1 MHLRR
6 ISAAIGVACVSLLV
20 SASLARAAA
29 PASVT
34 VRVEGGAQTLLP
46 STQVT
51 TNTTPVVKDGKPEDG
66 CPGTN
71 AIGALEVATA
81 GNWSGRWFGG
91 ETKNEK
97 FVGLGYS
104 WETILGE
111 AHAFGS
117 GAFWEF
123 WQDHRESAHG
133 ICEAELETGDELL
146 FFPCPETAKEC
157 LTLSV
162 EAPSTANVGEGITV
176 TVKRYSTSGAPTP
189 QAGATVTYEGAQ
201 TTTNESGQATFAL
214 MRTGTI
220 TIGASAPEVVRAE
233 ATVCVHN
240 GNDGTCGTH
249 APGQT
254 SNAPEPQ
261 GEGAKA
267 PYRGPF
273 AVISRMTNVIDGH
286 VYSRRRA
293 PRLLDGE
300 VIAHT
305 GVVSAGLELRR
316 SYRGRCWA
324 FDGVVTEFRRAPCGH
339 GSFFVVAHRASFSY
353 LLPAAL
359 GPGRYVL
366 DSEATDSAGNHT
378 TLARGTTRI
387 VFYVR

>member
-6 ISAAIGVACVSLLV
+6 ISAAIGVACASLLV
-20 SASLARAAA
+20 SASLAIAAA

-51 TNTTPVVKDGKPEDG
+51 TNTTPVVKDGKPEDA

-71 AIGALEVATA
+71 AIGALELATA

-91 ETKNEK
+91 KTENEK
-97 FVGLGYS
+97 FIGLGYS

-111 AHAFGS
+111 AHTFGS

-123 WQDHRESAHG
+123 WLNHREATQG
-133 ICEAELETGDELL
+133 ICEAELETGAELL
-146 FFPCPETAKEC
+146 FFPCPEAAKEC
-157 LTLSV
+157 LTLAI
-162 EAPSTANVGEGITV
+162 EAPASANVGEHISV
-176 TVKRYSTSGAPTP
+176 AVKRYSTTGAPTP
-189 QAGATVTYEGAQ
+189 QAEAIVTYEGAQ
-201 TTTNESGQATFAL
+201 TKTDESGQATISLA
-214 MRTGTI
+214 RTGTI
-220 TIGASAPEVVRAE
+220 SVSASAPELVRAE
-233 ATVCVHN
+233 ATICVHN
-240 GNDGTCGTH
+240 GNDGTCGTQ

-254 SNAPEPQ
+254 SNTPKPQ
-261 GEGAKA
+261 GERAKA

-286 VYSRRRA
+286 VYSRRNA

-305 GVVSAGLELRR
+305 GVTSASLELRR

-324 FDGVVTEFRRAPCGH
+324 FDGVVAEFRRAPCGH
-339 GSFFVVAHRASFSY
+339 GSFFVVAHGASFSY